1 MQQKIIKHYG
11 YEHQL
16 TKLVEEMRE
25 LEAAIINDPT
35 NEYHIQEEMA
45 DVINLLEQII
55 VYKDWVEYVRSIEEF
70 KIKRQIE
77 RMEKEQ

>member
-16 TKLVEEMRE
+16 LKLVEEMRE

>member
-16 TKLVEEMRE
+16 LKLVEEMRE
-25 LEAAIINDPT
+25 LEAVIINDPDNT
-35 NEYHIQEEMA
+35 EHLQEEIA
-45 DVINLLEQII
+45 DVMNLIEQII
-55 VYKDWVEYVRSIEEF
+55 NYKGWVMSVEVVKAFKVY
-70 KIKRQIE
+70 RQIE